1 MVMVRQWSVLGEG
14 PVHAARQMALL
25 FTVGTVLTVVKA
37 LSVPAD
43 QQPIFLG
50 LAALQ
55 AAAAAA
61 GWWPIWARLHPW
73 APLALTL
80 PAFVVL
86 SVSIGA
92 AGGTVA
98 NAAPFFVLV
107 FVWIGLHFP
116 ARAALAVAPVALL
129 AYLAPMVATG
139 RLPGVLTSAVLFIPT
154 LVAVAA
160 MIARQVDHHRRDR
173 AALRRAE
180 RWRAALTST
189 LAHDVR
195 SPLTSVQF
203 VLETLHDDEG
213 DLPPAQRKKF
223 TEMALRQTARIRRL
237 AISLLDADRVDVNGR
252 LRLDLRSVPLRAAID
267 DALAHLNGPIT
278 VDMDHDVKV
287 RADPARL
294 EQILINLLTNALR
307 HGEPPIVIS
316 AAPAPGGQ
324 VALCV
329 RDHGLGVPDDKREVL
344 FSRFS
349 SADAAPESV
358 GLGLW
363 ITRELAR
370 AHGGDVVYTPADPGA
385 CFTVTLPA
393 ADPASADPA
402 DGRP

>member
-1 MVMVRQWSVLGEG
+1 MVRQWSVLGEG

-25 FTVGTVLTVVKA
+25 FTVGIALTVVKA

-43 QQPIFLG
+43 QQPVFVG

-55 AAAAAA
+55 AVAAAA

-86 SVSIGA
+86 SVSMWA
-92 AGGTVA
+92 AGGLA
-98 NAAPFFVLV
+98 AGAAPFFVLV
-107 FVWIGLHFP
+107 FVWIGLHFS
-116 ARAALAVAPVALL
+116 ARAVLAVAPVALL
-129 AYLAPMVATG
+129 AYLTPVIIAG
-139 RLPGVLTSAVLFIPT
+139 RLAGILLSAALFIPT

-160 MIARQVDHHRRDR
+160 LIARQVDHQRRDR

-213 DLPPAQRKKF
+213 DLPPAQRRKF

-237 AISLLDADRVDVNGR
+237 ATSLLDADRVDADGR
-252 LRLDLRSVPLRAAID
+252 LRLDLQPVPLRAAID
-267 DALAHLNGPIT
+267 DALAHLQAPIT

-316 AAPAPGGQ
+316 AAPAPASGGQ

-349 SADAAPESV
+349 STDAAPESV

-393 ADPASADPA
+393 ADPAPADPA
-402 DGRP
+402 DDRP